1 MATNFPNDLDS
12 LINPSS
18 TNPLSNPSHSEQH
31 INAND
36 AIEALEAKVGVNN
49 SNDPASLDYM
59 IRQAATQTE
68 NSGAGGNNS
77 ANEVPVIENPTVLDE
92 VDGSLYGTI
101 KYILQLTYNDLY
113 YVSEI
118 TVFDSTTGIDYVE
131 SNIISNTTEDLAI
144 IAFSKIGSIISLV
157 VTPENASVT
166 ARYYR
171 TSLKK

>member
-1 MATNFPNDLDS
+1 VATSFPNDLDS
-12 LINPSS
+12 LMNP
-18 TNPLSNPSHSEQH
+18 NGNDPLSNPSHSDQH

-36 AIEALEAKVGVNN
+36 AIEALQVKVGVDN
-49 SNDPASLDYM
+49 STDPSSLDYM
-59 IRQAATQTE
+59 VRQATTQTE
-68 NSGAGGNNS
+68 TAGSAGNNS
-77 ANEVPVIENPTVLDE
+77 ANEVPLIENPTALDE

-101 KYILQLTYNDLY
+101 KYLLQLTYQNQY

-118 TVFDSTTGIDYVE
+118 TVFDSSTGIDYVE
-131 SNIISNTTEDLAI
+131 SNIISNTMNDLAT
-144 IAFSKIGSIISLV
+144 IAFSKNGSIISLV